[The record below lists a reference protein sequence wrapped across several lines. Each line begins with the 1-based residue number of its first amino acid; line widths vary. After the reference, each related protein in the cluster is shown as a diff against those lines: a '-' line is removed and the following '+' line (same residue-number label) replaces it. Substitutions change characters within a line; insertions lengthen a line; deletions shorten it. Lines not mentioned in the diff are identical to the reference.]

1 MKTRN
6 LRSLTLQLAISQK
19 RKSQYGNYHYRLV
32 YFKSTITTCR
42 LPYCH
47 KCTLK
52 KHPRQTQISP
62 GRHKAPTRIHPQ
74 RGDLTT
80 SQLSSMSI
88 FHKSL
93 KEWAAVYLHC
103 IDFRISTVRIQT
115 VLAYLWLSRVKYRD
129 SISLPHKG
137 LWLFWVNIAMNFQN
151 LKSEFKK
158 SFRLV
163 LNEEITV

>member
-1 MKTRN
+1 MKTSSPFRCPFDAFFLIIDPGEVPMKTRN

-19 RKSQYGNYHYRLV
+19 RKSQYGNCHYRLV
-32 YFKSTITTCR
+32 YFKSTITNCR

-80 SQLSSMSI
+80 SRLS
-88 FHKSL
+88 KA
-93 KEWAAVYLHC
+93 KENNMPPLGPALAPLRIVPHMASGDPSFDYGAFRHSNLGEIHPAACTESV
-103 IDFRISTVRIQT
+103 S
-115 VLAYLWLSRVKYRD
+115 SR
-129 SISLPHKG
+129 
-137 LWLFWVNIAMNFQN
+137 
-151 LKSEFKK
+151 E
-158 SFRLV
+158 
-163 LNEEITV
+163 